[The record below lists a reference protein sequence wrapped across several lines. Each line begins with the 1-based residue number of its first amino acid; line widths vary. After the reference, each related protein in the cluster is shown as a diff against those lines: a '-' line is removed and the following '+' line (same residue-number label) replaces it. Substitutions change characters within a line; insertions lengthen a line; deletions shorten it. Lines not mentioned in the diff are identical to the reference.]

1 MVSNQYAKGG
11 ESPKLKDW
19 TLKVLPALQ
28 TPFGNGAAIGQE
40 RVTKQAERLMGK
52 LKEITRN
59 VVGGAKEVVAEVIG
73 DAGLSE
79 EGKAQRR
86 EPDPARSDPESSSRP
101 FGYLDR
107 LT

>member
-1 MVSNQYAKGG
+1 
-11 ESPKLKDW
+11 
-19 TLKVLPALQ
+19 
-28 TPFGNGAAIGQE
+28 
-40 RVTKQAERLMGK
+40 MGK

-86 EPDPARSDPESSSRP
+86 EPDPTRSDPESSSRP

>member
-40 RVTKQAERLMGK
+40 
-52 LKEITRN
+52 
-59 VVGGAKEVVAEVIG
+59 
-73 DAGLSE
+73 
-79 EGKAQRR
+79 
-86 EPDPARSDPESSSRP
+86 P
-101 FGYLDR
+101 
-107 LT
+107 